1 MKKYFD
7 AMELY
12 ISLKIYANVAPEKG
26 FSKQLEQSR
35 ELANAKS
42 DMETQFK
49 ILMNTKADRGNRFS
63 SANKNKFKP
72 INHEQK
78 TKSKDRARL

>member
-12 ISLKIYANVAPEKG
+12 ISLKIKYANVALEKD

-49 ILMNTKADRGNRFS
+49 ILINTKADRGNRFS
-63 SANKNKFKP
+63 SAN
-72 INHEQK
+72 
-78 TKSKDRARL
+78 T